1 VTSTAIRRGAIAV
14 CLSFSLA
21 ACGGTR
27 DGGGVEP
34 GTEPEQGADE
44 EQDAEADPTE
54 GGDAGD
60 PDTQED
66 GATGAAARGSEP
78 RWAGEAP
85 ACDRIEAFAARMT
98 DIGIAYDYEPST
110 SPADLAAQVDVVATG
125 TLTGG
130 VGGLAAGAS
139 PVGDAY
145 VAYEVAVDEVL
156 RGDPASVGDTLWA
169 AIAYAPGAGD
179 VEDFRAA
186 VAAGTPVAVFGWE
199 ATPELAELA
208 DVVPSVEEGF
218 VTACEDGP
226 LLGWAG
232 SSGSWADLVTLD
244 DVTADVRAGGS

>member
-14 CLSFSLA
+14 CLSFALA

-27 DGGGVEP
+27 DGGGVEA
-34 GTEPEQGADE
+34 GTEPGQGAEE
-44 EQDAEADPTE
+44 EQDTEPDLME
-54 GGDAGD
+54 GGDAED
-60 PDTQED
+60 PATQED
-66 GATGAAARGSEP
+66 GATGAAARRSEP
-78 RWAGEAP
+78 RWTGDPP
-85 ACDRIEAFAARMT
+85 ACEAIEAFVARMT

-110 SPADLAAQVDVVATG
+110 SPADLAEQVDVVVTG

-130 VGGLAAGAS
+130 VGGLPPGAS

-156 RGDPASVGDTLWA
+156 RGDPDVVGDTLWA
-169 AIAYAPGAGD
+169 AIAYAPGAAD
-179 VEDFRAA
+179 VDAFRAA
-186 VAAGTPVAVFGWE
+186 VEPGIPVVVFGWE
-199 ATPELAELA
+199 ARPELADLA
-208 DVVPSVEEGF
+208 DVEPSVEEGF